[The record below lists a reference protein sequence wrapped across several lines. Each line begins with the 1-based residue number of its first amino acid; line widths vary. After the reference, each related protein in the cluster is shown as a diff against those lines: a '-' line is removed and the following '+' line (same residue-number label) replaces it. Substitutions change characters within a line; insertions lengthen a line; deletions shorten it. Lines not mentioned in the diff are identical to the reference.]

1 MRKEKIIRGI
11 KATLLV
17 ITLPIWMI
25 LSTLISAWKSF
36 YEEK

>member
-25 LSTLISAWKSF
+25 LSALISAWKSF